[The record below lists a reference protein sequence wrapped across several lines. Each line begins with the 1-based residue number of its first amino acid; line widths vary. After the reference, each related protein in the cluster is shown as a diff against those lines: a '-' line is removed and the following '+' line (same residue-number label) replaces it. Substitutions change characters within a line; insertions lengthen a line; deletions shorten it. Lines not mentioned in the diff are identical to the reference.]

1 MGKYKKIVDEY
12 LVNFQKESENFRTL
26 YVQLNKNDEKDLI
39 DRKNFLGHF
48 TASAFVLSKNSK
60 EVLMIH
66 HKALKRYLQPGGH
79 IEILDKSPL
88 DAAKRELFE
97 ETGINFSSLEYKC
110 FYSFHESVPFNI
122 SVHMI
127 PENREKKEEAHYHYD
142 LQYLFFCEEKPNI
155 VINKDEARSYE
166 WVSWDVFKKIPGY
179 ENVFRKIEKAS
190 KTMPETFGSL
200 SNGVGKR

>member
-12 LVNFQKESENFRTL
+12 LVNYQKESENFRTL

-179 ENVFRKIEKAS
+179 ENVFRKI
-190 KTMPETFGSL
+190 
-200 SNGVGKR
+200 